1 MGKLVNF
8 LRETRASTLVEF
20 SFIAPLLF
28 LLTFGVA
35 ELGYFYFQYQAL
47 DAATRMGARIAATR
61 GPAITGMPDCGKPT
75 TSSPGNYCSVAVN
88 GGTSI
93 GTQWSATCTGTSLTT
108 SGGAVASGC
117 GSAIMGRILQEMQK
131 VYPSLVLNNIVV
143 TFSGSNLGFVGK
155 GRPVPLVTV
164 RVTGVTASLPVLSAF
179 GIGPFPMPSFSTS
192 LPGEDLAGT

>member
-1 MGKLVNF
+1 MKSLSRF

-20 SFIAPLLF
+20 AFIAPLLF
-28 LLTFGVA
+28 LITFGVA
-35 ELGYFYFQYQAL
+35 ELGFFYFQYQAL

-61 GPAITGMPDCGKPT
+61 GPAITGIPDCGVTVT
-75 TSSPGNYCSVAVN
+75 TSPGNYCSAS
-88 GGTSI
+88 GA
-93 GTQWSATCTGTSLTT
+93 GTQWSATCTGTTLTT
-108 SGGAVASGC
+108 SGGGVAAGC
-117 GSAIMGRILQEMQK
+117 DSALLGRILQEMQK
-131 VYPSLVLNNIVV
+131 VYPSLVQNNIVV

-164 RVTGVTASLPVLSAF
+164 QVTGVTARLPALTAF